1 MRYLIKN
8 ATLVN
13 EGKSFLASVVIS
25 GDTIEKIIPA
35 ENQQVSKSTC
45 QEDSGDCEVIDAR
58 GLMLLP
64 GAIDDQVHFRDPG
77 LTHKGDIATESRA
90 AIAGGVTSFMDMPN
104 TIPNTLTQQL
114 LQDKYDIAAEKSMAN
129 YSFYMGASND
139 NIDEVLKTDP
149 KNICG
154 IKVFMGSST
163 GNMLVNNSATL
174 QQLFQEAPCLIATHC
189 EDEDTIRRNMEIFKA
204 KYGDDAPAS
213 VHPLIRSAEACYK
226 TSSQAAEL
234 ASKYGTQ
241 LHILHLSTAKELQLF
256 NNNIPLKEKKITAET
271 CLHYLLFDDRD
282 YKTKKTFMKCNPAV
296 KTENDKLALI
306 QACIDNR
313 IDILATDHAP
323 HTFEE
328 KNKPYFSAPSGG
340 TSVQHLLLGALE
352 LALKNQKNT
361 ELRQHPD
368 STTKQQTFSIE
379 KVVELLSHNP
389 ATLFRINKRGFIR
402 EGYFADLVLIDPN
415 KPQTIKNED
424 VHYKCGWTAYEGM
437 NLSCSVTH
445 TFVNGELVYHNG
457 KFKENFRGQR
467 LTFNR

>member
-1 MRYLIKN
+1 MRYIIKN

-13 EGKSFLASVVIS
+13 EGKSFLASVVIL
-25 GDTIEKIIPA
+25 GDTIEKIIP
-35 ENQQVSKSTC
+35 
-45 QEDSGDCEVIDAR
+45 EDSQQTTDNRQQDSEGYEIIDAT
-58 GLMLLP
+58 GLLLLP

-90 AIAGGVTSFMDMPN
+90 AVAGGVTSFMDMPN
-104 TIPNTLTQQL
+104 TVPNTLTQQL

-139 NIDEVLKTDP
+139 NIEEALRTNPKEV
-149 KNICG
+149 CG

-163 GNMLVNNSATL
+163 GNMLVNNSHTL
-174 QQLFQEAPCLIATHC
+174 QRLFSEAPCLIATHC
-189 EDEDTIRRNMEIFKA
+189 EDEDIIRRNMEMFKER
-204 KYGDDAPAS
+204 YGDNAPTS
-213 VHPLIRSAEACYK
+213 IHPLVRSAEACYK

-241 LHILHLSTAKELQLF
+241 LHILHLSTAKEVNLF
-256 NNNIPLKEKKITAET
+256 RNDIPLKDKKITAET

-282 YKTKKTFMKCNPAV
+282 YAKKGNFLKCNPAV

-306 QACIDNR
+306 QACIDGH

-340 TSVQHLLLGALE
+340 TSIQHLLLGTLE
-352 LALKNQKNT
+352 LSFD
-361 ELRQHPD
+361 RQ
-368 STTKQQTFSIE
+368 QAFSIE
-379 KVVELLSHNP
+379 KAVELLSHNP
-389 ATLFRINKRGFIR
+389 AILYKIDRRGFIR
-402 EGYFADLVLIDPN
+402 EGYFADLVLVDP
-415 KPQTIKNED
+415 KKKQVITNEN
-424 VHYKCGWTAYEGM
+424 VHYKCGWTGYAGM
-437 NLSCSVTH
+437 ELSCSVTH
-445 TFVNGELVYHNG
+445 TFVNGELVYHDG
-457 KFKENFRGQR
+457 TFKEDYRGKR

>member
-13 EGKSFLASVVIS
+13 EGKSFMASVVIS

-35 ENQQVSKSTC
+35 GSLQDNESTSL
-45 QEDSGDCEVIDAR
+45 QDFDNCEVIDAK
-58 GLMLLP
+58 GLLLLP

-104 TIPNTLTQQL
+104 TVPNTLTQQL

-129 YSFYMGASND
+129 YSFYMGVSND

-149 KNICG
+149 KNVCG
-154 IKVFMGSST
+154 IKAFMGSST
-163 GNMLVNNSATL
+163 GNMLVNNELTL
-174 QQLFQEAPCLIATHC
+174 QRLFQEAPCLIATHC

-213 VHPLIRSAEACYK
+213 IHPLVRSEEACYK
-226 TSSQAAEL
+226 TSSYAAEL

-241 LHILHLSTAKELQLF
+241 LHILHLSTAKEIQLF
-256 NNNIPLKEKKITAET
+256 NNNIPLKDKKITAET

-282 YKTKKTFMKCNPAV
+282 YETKKTFLKCNPAV

-306 QACIDNR
+306 QACIDNH

-352 LALKNQKNT
+352 LAIKEQKST
-361 ELRQHPD
+361 DKSRQ
-368 STTKQQTFSIE
+368 TLTIE

-389 ATLFRINKRGFIR
+389 AILFKINKRGFIR
-402 EGYFADLVLIDPN
+402 EGYYADLVLVDPN
-415 KPQTIKNED
+415 KEQIISNND

-437 NLSCSVTH
+437 KLSCSVTH
-445 TFVNGELVYHNG
+445 TFVNGELVYENG
-457 KFKENFRGQR
+457 RFKEDYRGKR

>member
-13 EGKSFLASVVIS
+13 EGKSFMASVLIS
-25 GDTIEKIIPA
+25 GETIEKIIPT
-35 ENQQVSKSTC
+35 ECQQ
-45 QEDSGDCEVIDAR
+45 DFDNCEVIDAK
-58 GLMLLP
+58 GLLLLP

-104 TIPNTLTQQL
+104 TVPNTLTQQL

-129 YSFYMGASND
+129 YSFYMGVSND

-149 KNICG
+149 KNVCG
-154 IKVFMGSST
+154 IKAFMGSST
-163 GNMLVNNSATL
+163 GNMLVNNELTL
-174 QQLFQEAPCLIATHC
+174 QRLFQEAPCLIATHC

-213 VHPLIRSAEACYK
+213 VHPLIRSEEACYK
-226 TSSQAAEL
+226 TSSYAAEL

-241 LHILHLSTAKELQLF
+241 LHILHLSTAKEIQLF
-256 NNNIPLKEKKITAET
+256 NNNIPLKDKKITSET

-282 YKTKKTFMKCNPAV
+282 YETKKTFLKCNPAV

-306 QACIDNR
+306 QACIDNH

-352 LALKNQKNT
+352 LAIKEQKSSDKG
-361 ELRQHPD
+361 RQ
-368 STTKQQTFSIE
+368 TLTIE

-389 ATLFRINKRGFIR
+389 AILFKINKRGFIR
-402 EGYFADLVLIDPN
+402 EGYYADLVLVNPN
-415 KPQTIKNED
+415 KEQTISNND
-424 VHYKCGWTAYEGM
+424 VHYKCGWTAYEGIK
-437 NLSCSVTH
+437 LSCSVTH
-445 TFVNGELVYHNG
+445 TFVNGELVYDNG
-457 KFKENFRGQR
+457 KFKEDYRGKR

>member
-13 EGKSFLASVVIS
+13 EGKSFMASVVIS
-25 GDTIEKIIPA
+25 GETIEKIILT
-35 ENQQVSKSTC
+35 ESLQDNESTSL
-45 QEDSGDCEVIDAR
+45 QDYRNHEVIDAK
-58 GLMLLP
+58 GLLLLP

-104 TIPNTLTQQL
+104 TVPNTLTQQI

-129 YSFYMGASND
+129 YSFYMGVSND

-149 KNICG
+149 KNVCG
-154 IKVFMGSST
+154 IKAFMGSST
-163 GNMLVNNSATL
+163 GNMLVNNELTL
-174 QQLFQEAPCLIATHC
+174 QRIFQEAPCLIATHC

-213 VHPLIRSAEACYK
+213 VHPLIRNEEACYK
-226 TSSQAAEL
+226 TSSYAAEL

-241 LHILHLSTAKELQLF
+241 LHILHLSTAKEIQLF
-256 NNNIPLKEKKITAET
+256 NNNIPLKDKKITSET

-282 YKTKKTFMKCNPAV
+282 YETKKTFLKCNPAV

-306 QACIDNR
+306 QACIDNH

-352 LALKNQKNT
+352 LAIKEQKST
-361 ELRQHPD
+361 DKSRQ
-368 STTKQQTFSIE
+368 TLTIE

-389 ATLFRINKRGFIR
+389 AILFKINKRGFIR
-402 EGYFADLVLIDPN
+402 EGYYADLVLVDPN
-415 KPQTIKNED
+415 KEQTISNKD

-437 NLSCSVTH
+437 KLSCSVTH
-445 TFVNGELVYHNG
+445 TFVNGELVYENG
-457 KFKENFRGQR
+457 KFKEDYRGKR

>member
-1 MRYLIKN
+1 MNYIIKN

-13 EGKSFLASVVIS
+13 EGKTFMASVVIS
-25 GDTIEKIIPA
+25 GETIEKITQTID
-35 ENQQVSKSTC
+35 N
-45 QEDSGDCEVIDAR
+45 DSDYPGYEIIDAE
-58 GLMLLP
+58 GLLLLP

-77 LTHKGDIATESRA
+77 LTHKGNIATESRA

-104 TIPNTLTQQL
+104 TVPNTLTQQF

-139 NIDEVLKTDP
+139 NIDEVLKTNP
-149 KNICG
+149 KDVCG

-163 GNMLVNNSATL
+163 GNMLVNNSETL
-174 QQLFQEAPCLIATHC
+174 QRLFQEAPCLIATHC
-189 EDEDTIRRNMEIFKA
+189 EDEDIIRRNIEIFKE

-213 VHPLIRSAEACYK
+213 IHPLVRSAEACYK

-241 LHILHLSTAKELQLF
+241 LHILHLSTAKEIELF
-256 NNNIPLKEKKITAET
+256 RNDIPLKDKKITAET
-271 CLHYLLFDDRD
+271 CLHYLLFDARD
-282 YKTKKTFMKCNPAV
+282 YAIKNTLLKCNPAV

-306 QACIDNR
+306 QACIDNH

-323 HTFEE
+323 HTLEE

-340 TSVQHLLLGALE
+340 TSVQHLLLGAVE
-352 LALKNQKNT
+352 LANKGIMT
-361 ELRQHPD
+361 
-368 STTKQQTFSIE
+368 IE

-389 ATLFRINKRGFIR
+389 AILFRINKRGFIR
-402 EGYFADLVLIDPN
+402 EGYYADLVLINP
-415 KPQTIKNED
+415 KTEQIIRNEN

-437 NLSCSVTH
+437 KLHCSVTH
-445 TFVNGELVYHNG
+445 TFVNGELVYNNG
-457 KFKENFRGQR
+457 NFKEDYRGKR

>member
-13 EGKSFLASVVIS
+13 EGKSFMASVVIS

-35 ENQQVSKSTC
+35 GSLQDNESTSL
-45 QEDSGDCEVIDAR
+45 QDFDNCEVIDAK
-58 GLMLLP
+58 GLLLLP

-104 TIPNTLTQQL
+104 TVPNTLTQQL

-129 YSFYMGASND
+129 YSFYMGVSND
-139 NIDEVLKTDP
+139 NIEEVLKTDP
-149 KNICG
+149 KNVCG
-154 IKVFMGSST
+154 IKAFMGSST
-163 GNMLVNNSATL
+163 GNMLVNNELTL
-174 QQLFQEAPCLIATHC
+174 QRLFQEAPCLIATHC

-213 VHPLIRSAEACYK
+213 VHPLIRSEEACYK
-226 TSSQAAEL
+226 TSSYAAEL

-241 LHILHLSTAKELQLF
+241 LHILHLSTAKEIQLF
-256 NNNIPLKEKKITAET
+256 NNNIPLKDKKITAET

-282 YKTKKTFMKCNPAV
+282 YETKKTFLKCNPAV

-306 QACIDNR
+306 QACIDNH

-352 LALKNQKNT
+352 LAIKEQKST
-361 ELRQHPD
+361 DKGRQ
-368 STTKQQTFSIE
+368 TLTIE

-389 ATLFRINKRGFIR
+389 AILFKINKRGFIR
-402 EGYFADLVLIDPN
+402 EGYYADLVLVNPN
-415 KPQTIKNED
+415 KEQTISNND

-437 NLSCSVTH
+437 KLSCSVTH
-445 TFVNGELVYHNG
+445 TFVNGELVYENG
-457 KFKENFRGQR
+457 KFKEDYRGKR

>member
-13 EGKSFLASVVIS
+13 EGKSFMASVLIS
-25 GDTIEKIIPA
+25 GETIEKIIPT
-35 ENQQVSKSTC
+35 ECQQ
-45 QEDSGDCEVIDAR
+45 DFDNCEVIDAK
-58 GLMLLP
+58 GLLLLP

-104 TIPNTLTQQL
+104 TVPNTLTQQL

-129 YSFYMGASND
+129 YSFYMGVSND

-149 KNICG
+149 KNVCG
-154 IKVFMGSST
+154 IKAFMGSST
-163 GNMLVNNSATL
+163 GNMLVNNELTL
-174 QQLFQEAPCLIATHC
+174 QRLFQEAPCLIATHC

-213 VHPLIRSAEACYK
+213 VHPLIRSEEACYK
-226 TSSQAAEL
+226 TSSYAAEL

-241 LHILHLSTAKELQLF
+241 LHILHLSTAKEIQLF
-256 NNNIPLKEKKITAET
+256 NNNIPLKDKKITAET

-282 YKTKKTFMKCNPAV
+282 YETKKTFLKCNPAV

-306 QACIDNR
+306 QACIDNH

-352 LALKNQKNT
+352 LAIKEQKST
-361 ELRQHPD
+361 DKGRQ
-368 STTKQQTFSIE
+368 TLTIE

-389 ATLFRINKRGFIR
+389 AILFKINKRGFIR
-402 EGYFADLVLIDPN
+402 EGYYADLVLVNPN
-415 KPQTIKNED
+415 KEQTISNND

-437 NLSCSVTH
+437 KLSCSVTH
-445 TFVNGELVYHNG
+445 TFVNGELVYDNG
-457 KFKENFRGQR
+457 KFKEDYRGKR

>member
-1 MRYLIKN
+1 MRYIIKN

-13 EGKSFLASVVIS
+13 EGKSFLASVVIL

-35 ENQQVSKSTC
+35 DKQQTTDNR
-45 QEDSGDCEVIDAR
+45 QQDSEGYEIIDAT
-58 GLMLLP
+58 GLLLLP

-90 AIAGGVTSFMDMPN
+90 AVAGGVTSFMDMPN
-104 TIPNTLTQQL
+104 TVPNTLTQQL

-139 NIDEVLKTDP
+139 NIEEALKTNP
-149 KNICG
+149 KEVCG

-163 GNMLVNNSATL
+163 GNMLVNNSHTL
-174 QQLFQEAPCLIATHC
+174 QRLFSEAPCLIATHC
-189 EDEDTIRRNMEIFKA
+189 EDEDIIRRNMEMFKER
-204 KYGDDAPAS
+204 YGDNAPTS
-213 VHPLIRSAEACYK
+213 IHPLVRSAEACYK

-241 LHILHLSTAKELQLF
+241 LHILHLSTAKEVNLF
-256 NNNIPLKEKKITAET
+256 RNDIPLKDKKITAET

-282 YKTKKTFMKCNPAV
+282 YAKKGNFLKCNPAV

-306 QACIDNR
+306 QACIDGH

-340 TSVQHLLLGALE
+340 TSIQHLLLGTLE
-352 LALKNQKNT
+352 LSFD
-361 ELRQHPD
+361 RQ
-368 STTKQQTFSIE
+368 QAFSIE
-379 KVVELLSHNP
+379 KAVELLSHNP
-389 ATLFRINKRGFIR
+389 AILYKIDRRGFIR
-402 EGYFADLVLIDPN
+402 EGYFADLVLVDP
-415 KPQTIKNED
+415 KKKQVITNEN
-424 VHYKCGWTAYEGM
+424 VHYKCGWTGYAGM
-437 NLSCSVTH
+437 ELSCSVTH
-445 TFVNGELVYHNG
+445 TFVNGELVYHDG
-457 KFKENFRGQR
+457 TFKEDYRGKR

>member
-1 MRYLIKN
+1 MRYIIKN

-13 EGKSFLASVVIS
+13 EGKSFLASVVIL
-25 GDTIEKIIPA
+25 GDTIEKIIP
-35 ENQQVSKSTC
+35 
-45 QEDSGDCEVIDAR
+45 EDSQQTTDNRQQDSEGYEIIDAT
-58 GLMLLP
+58 GLLLLP

-90 AIAGGVTSFMDMPN
+90 AVAGGVTSFMDMPN
-104 TIPNTLTQQL
+104 TVPNTLTQQL

-139 NIDEVLKTDP
+139 NIEEALKTNP
-149 KNICG
+149 KEVCG

-163 GNMLVNNSATL
+163 GNMLVNNSHTL
-174 QQLFQEAPCLIATHC
+174 QRLFSEAPCLIATHC
-189 EDEDTIRRNMEIFKA
+189 EDEVIIRRNMEMFKER
-204 KYGDDAPAS
+204 YGDNAPTS
-213 VHPLIRSAEACYK
+213 IHPLVRSAEACYK

-241 LHILHLSTAKELQLF
+241 LHILHLSTAKEVNLF
-256 NNNIPLKEKKITAET
+256 RNDIPLKDKKITAET

-282 YKTKKTFMKCNPAV
+282 YDRKGNFLKCNPAV

-306 QACIDNR
+306 QACIDGH

-340 TSVQHLLLGALE
+340 TSIQHLLLGTLE
-352 LALKNQKNT
+352 LSFD
-361 ELRQHPD
+361 RQ
-368 STTKQQTFSIE
+368 QAFSIE
-379 KVVELLSHNP
+379 KAVELLSHNP
-389 ATLFRINKRGFIR
+389 AILYKIDRRGFIR
-402 EGYFADLVLIDPN
+402 EGYFADLVLVDP
-415 KPQTIKNED
+415 KKKQVITNEN
-424 VHYKCGWTAYEGM
+424 VHYKCGWTGYAGM
-437 NLSCSVTH
+437 ELSCSVTH

-457 KFKENFRGQR
+457 TFKEDYRGKR

>member
-1 MRYLIKN
+1 MRYIIKN

-13 EGKSFLASVVIS
+13 EGKSFLASVVIL
-25 GDTIEKIIPA
+25 GDTIEKIIP
-35 ENQQVSKSTC
+35 
-45 QEDSGDCEVIDAR
+45 EDSQQTTDNRQQDSEGYEIIDAT
-58 GLMLLP
+58 GLLLLP

-90 AIAGGVTSFMDMPN
+90 AVAGGVTSFMDMPN
-104 TIPNTLTQQL
+104 TVPNTLTQQL

-139 NIDEVLKTDP
+139 NIEEALKTNP
-149 KNICG
+149 KEVCG

-163 GNMLVNNSATL
+163 GNMLVNNSHTL
-174 QQLFQEAPCLIATHC
+174 QRLFSEAPCLIATHC
-189 EDEDTIRRNMEIFKA
+189 EDEDIIRRNMEMFKER
-204 KYGDDAPAS
+204 YGDNAPTS
-213 VHPLIRSAEACYK
+213 IHPLVRSAEACYK

-241 LHILHLSTAKELQLF
+241 LHILHLSTAKEVNLF
-256 NNNIPLKEKKITAET
+256 RNDIPLKDKKITAET

-282 YKTKKTFMKCNPAV
+282 YDRKGNFLKCNPAV
-296 KTENDKLALI
+296 KTENDKSALI
-306 QACIDNR
+306 QACIDGH

-340 TSVQHLLLGALE
+340 TSIQHLLLGTLE
-352 LALKNQKNT
+352 LSFD
-361 ELRQHPD
+361 RQ
-368 STTKQQTFSIE
+368 QAFSIE
-379 KVVELLSHNP
+379 KAVELLSHNP
-389 ATLFRINKRGFIR
+389 AILYKIDRRGFIR
-402 EGYFADLVLIDPN
+402 EGYFADLVLVDP
-415 KPQTIKNED
+415 KKKQVITNEN
-424 VHYKCGWTAYEGM
+424 VHYKCGWTGYSGM
-437 NLSCSVTH
+437 ELSCSVTH

-457 KFKENFRGQR
+457 TFKEDYRGKR

>member
-13 EGKSFLASVVIS
+13 EGKSFMASVVIS
-25 GDTIEKIIPA
+25 GETIEKIILT
-35 ENQQVSKSTC
+35 ESLQDNESTSL
-45 QEDSGDCEVIDAR
+45 QDYRNHEVIDAK
-58 GLMLLP
+58 GLLLLP

-104 TIPNTLTQQL
+104 TVPNTLTQQI

-129 YSFYMGASND
+129 YSFYMGVSND

-149 KNICG
+149 KNVCG
-154 IKVFMGSST
+154 IKAFMGSST
-163 GNMLVNNSATL
+163 GNMLVNNELTL
-174 QQLFQEAPCLIATHC
+174 QRLFQEAPCLIATHC

-213 VHPLIRSAEACYK
+213 VHPLIRSEEACYK
-226 TSSQAAEL
+226 TSSYAAEL

-241 LHILHLSTAKELQLF
+241 LHILHLSTAKEIQLF
-256 NNNIPLKEKKITAET
+256 NNNIPLKDKKITSET

-282 YKTKKTFMKCNPAV
+282 YETKKTFLKCNPAV

-306 QACIDNR
+306 QACIDNH

-352 LALKNQKNT
+352 LAIKEQKST
-361 ELRQHPD
+361 DKSRQ
-368 STTKQQTFSIE
+368 TLTIE

-389 ATLFRINKRGFIR
+389 AILFKINKRGFIR
-402 EGYFADLVLIDPN
+402 EGYYADLVLVDPN
-415 KPQTIKNED
+415 KEQTISNKD
-424 VHYKCGWTAYEGM
+424 VYYKCGWTAYEGM
-437 NLSCSVTH
+437 KLSCSVTH
-445 TFVNGELVYHNG
+445 TFVNGELVYENG
-457 KFKENFRGQR
+457 KFKEDYRGKR

>member
-1 MRYLIKN
+1 MRYIIKN

-13 EGKSFLASVVIS
+13 EGKSFLASVVIL
-25 GDTIEKIIPA
+25 GDTIEKIIP
-35 ENQQVSKSTC
+35 
-45 QEDSGDCEVIDAR
+45 EDSQQTTDNRQQDSEGYEIIDAT
-58 GLMLLP
+58 GLLLLP

-90 AIAGGVTSFMDMPN
+90 AVAGGVTSFMDMPN
-104 TIPNTLTQQL
+104 TVPNTLTQQL

-139 NIDEVLKTDP
+139 NIEEALKTNP
-149 KNICG
+149 KEVCG

-163 GNMLVNNSATL
+163 GNMLVNNSHTL
-174 QQLFQEAPCLIATHC
+174 QRLFSEAPCLIATHC
-189 EDEDTIRRNMEIFKA
+189 EDEDIIRRNMEMFKER
-204 KYGDDAPAS
+204 YGDNAPTS
-213 VHPLIRSAEACYK
+213 IHPLVRSAEACYK

-241 LHILHLSTAKELQLF
+241 LHILHLSTAKEVSLF
-256 NNNIPLKEKKITAET
+256 RNDIPLEDKKITAET

-282 YKTKKTFMKCNPAV
+282 YDRKGNFLKCNPAL

-306 QACIDNR
+306 QACIDGH

-340 TSVQHLLLGALE
+340 TSIQHLLLGTLE
-352 LALKNQKNT
+352 LSFD
-361 ELRQHPD
+361 RQ
-368 STTKQQTFSIE
+368 QAFSIE
-379 KVVELLSHNP
+379 KAVELLSHNP
-389 ATLFRINKRGFIR
+389 AILYKIDRRGFIR
-402 EGYFADLVLIDPN
+402 EGYFADLVLVDP
-415 KPQTIKNED
+415 KKKQVITNEN
-424 VHYKCGWTAYEGM
+424 VHYKCGWTGYAGM
-437 NLSCSVTH
+437 ELSCSVTH
-445 TFVNGELVYHNG
+445 TFVNGELVYHDG
-457 KFKENFRGQR
+457 TFKEDYRGKR

>member
-1 MRYLIKN
+1 MRYIIKN

-13 EGKSFLASVVIS
+13 EGKSFLASVVIL
-25 GDTIEKIIPA
+25 GDTIEKIIP
-35 ENQQVSKSTC
+35 
-45 QEDSGDCEVIDAR
+45 EDSQQTTDNRQQDSEGYEIIDAT
-58 GLMLLP
+58 GLLLLP

-90 AIAGGVTSFMDMPN
+90 AVAGGVTSFMDMPN
-104 TIPNTLTQQL
+104 TVPNTLTQQL

-139 NIDEVLKTDP
+139 NIEEALRTNPKEV
-149 KNICG
+149 CG

-163 GNMLVNNSATL
+163 GNMLVNNSHTL
-174 QQLFQEAPCLIATHC
+174 QRLFSEAPCLIATHC
-189 EDEDTIRRNMEIFKA
+189 EDEDIIRRNMEMFKER
-204 KYGDDAPAS
+204 YGDNAPTS
-213 VHPLIRSAEACYK
+213 IHPLVRSAEACYK

-241 LHILHLSTAKELQLF
+241 LHILHLSTAKEVSLF
-256 NNNIPLKEKKITAET
+256 RNDIPLKDKKITAET

-282 YKTKKTFMKCNPAV
+282 YDRKGNFLKCNPAV

-306 QACIDNR
+306 QACIDGH

-340 TSVQHLLLGALE
+340 TSIQHLLLGTLE
-352 LALKNQKNT
+352 LSFD
-361 ELRQHPD
+361 RQ
-368 STTKQQTFSIE
+368 QAFSIE
-379 KVVELLSHNP
+379 KAVELLSHNP
-389 ATLFRINKRGFIR
+389 AILYKIDRRGFIR
-402 EGYFADLVLIDPN
+402 EGYFADLVLVDP
-415 KPQTIKNED
+415 KKKQVITNEN
-424 VHYKCGWTAYEGM
+424 VHYKCGWTGYAGM
-437 NLSCSVTH
+437 ELSCSVTH

-457 KFKENFRGQR
+457 TFKEDYRGKR

>member
-1 MRYLIKN
+1 MRYIIKN

-13 EGKSFLASVVIS
+13 EGKSFLASVVIL

-35 ENQQVSKSTC
+35 DKQQTTDNR
-45 QEDSGDCEVIDAR
+45 QQDSEGYEIIDAT
-58 GLMLLP
+58 GLLLLP

-90 AIAGGVTSFMDMPN
+90 AVAGGVTSFMDMPN
-104 TIPNTLTQQL
+104 TVPNTLTQQL

-139 NIDEVLKTDP
+139 NIEEALKTNP
-149 KNICG
+149 KEVCG

-163 GNMLVNNSATL
+163 GNMLVNNSHTL
-174 QQLFQEAPCLIATHC
+174 QRLFSEAPCLIATHC
-189 EDEDTIRRNMEIFKA
+189 EDEDIIRRNMEMFKER
-204 KYGDDAPAS
+204 YGDNAPTS
-213 VHPLIRSAEACYK
+213 IHPLVRSAEACYK

-241 LHILHLSTAKELQLF
+241 LHILHLSTAKEVSLF
-256 NNNIPLKEKKITAET
+256 RNDIPLKDKKITAET

-282 YKTKKTFMKCNPAV
+282 YAKKGNFLKCNPAV

-306 QACIDNR
+306 QACIDGH

-340 TSVQHLLLGALE
+340 TSIQHLLLGTLE
-352 LALKNQKNT
+352 LSFD
-361 ELRQHPD
+361 R
-368 STTKQQTFSIE
+368 QQTFSIE
-379 KVVELLSHNP
+379 KAVELLSHNP
-389 ATLFRINKRGFIR
+389 AILYKIDRRGFIR
-402 EGYFADLVLIDPN
+402 EGYFADLVLVDP
-415 KPQTIKNED
+415 KKKQVITNEN
-424 VHYKCGWTAYEGM
+424 VHYKCGWTGYAGM
-437 NLSCSVTH
+437 ELSCSVTH

-457 KFKENFRGQR
+457 TFKEDYRGKR

>member
-1 MRYLIKN
+1 MRYIIKN

-13 EGKSFLASVVIS
+13 EGKSFLASVVIL
-25 GDTIEKIIPA
+25 GDTIEKIIP
-35 ENQQVSKSTC
+35 
-45 QEDSGDCEVIDAR
+45 EDSQQTTDNRQQDSEGYEIIDAT
-58 GLMLLP
+58 GLLLLP

-90 AIAGGVTSFMDMPN
+90 AVAGGVTSFMDMPN
-104 TIPNTLTQQL
+104 TVPNTLTQQL

-139 NIDEVLKTDP
+139 NIEEALKTNP
-149 KNICG
+149 KEVCG

-163 GNMLVNNSATL
+163 GNMLVNNSHTL
-174 QQLFQEAPCLIATHC
+174 QRLFSEAPCLIATHC
-189 EDEDTIRRNMEIFKA
+189 EDEDIIRRNMEMFKER
-204 KYGDDAPAS
+204 YGDNAPTS
-213 VHPLIRSAEACYK
+213 IHPLVRSAEACYK

-241 LHILHLSTAKELQLF
+241 LHILHLSTAKEVSLF
-256 NNNIPLKEKKITAET
+256 RNDIPLEDKKITAET

-282 YKTKKTFMKCNPAV
+282 YDRKGNFLKCNPAV

-306 QACIDNR
+306 QACIDGH

-340 TSVQHLLLGALE
+340 TSIQHLLLGTLE
-352 LALKNQKNT
+352 LSFD
-361 ELRQHPD
+361 RQ
-368 STTKQQTFSIE
+368 QAFSIE
-379 KVVELLSHNP
+379 KAVELLSHNP
-389 ATLFRINKRGFIR
+389 AILYKIDRRGFIR
-402 EGYFADLVLIDPN
+402 EGYFADLVLVDP
-415 KPQTIKNED
+415 KKKQVITNEN
-424 VHYKCGWTAYEGM
+424 VHYKCGWTGYAGM
-437 NLSCSVTH
+437 ELSCSVTH
-445 TFVNGELVYHNG
+445 TFVNGELVYHDG
-457 KFKENFRGQR
+457 TFKEDYRGKR

>member
-1 MRYLIKN
+1 MNYIIKN

-13 EGKSFLASVVIS
+13 EGKTFMASVVIS
-25 GDTIEKIIPA
+25 GETIEKITQTID
-35 ENQQVSKSTC
+35 N
-45 QEDSGDCEVIDAR
+45 DSDYPGYEIIDAE
-58 GLMLLP
+58 GLLLLP

-77 LTHKGDIATESRA
+77 LTHKGDIATESHA

-104 TIPNTLTQQL
+104 TVPNTLTQQFL
-114 LQDKYDIAAEKSMAN
+114 LDKYNIAAEKSMAN

-139 NIDEVLKTDP
+139 NIDEVLKTNP
-149 KNICG
+149 KDVCG

-163 GNMLVNNSATL
+163 GNMLVNNSGTL
-174 QQLFQEAPCLIATHC
+174 QRLFQEAPCLIATHC
-189 EDEDTIRRNMEIFKA
+189 EDEDIIRRNIEIFKE

-213 VHPLIRSAEACYK
+213 IHPLVRSAEACYK

-241 LHILHLSTAKELQLF
+241 LHILHLSTAKEIELF
-256 NNNIPLKEKKITAET
+256 RNDIPLKDKKITAET

-282 YKTKKTFMKCNPAV
+282 YAIKNTLLKCNPAV

-306 QACIDNR
+306 QACIDNH

-323 HTFEE
+323 HTLEE

-340 TSVQHLLLGALE
+340 TSVQHLLLGAVE
-352 LALKNQKNT
+352 LANKGIMT
-361 ELRQHPD
+361 
-368 STTKQQTFSIE
+368 IE

-389 ATLFRINKRGFIR
+389 AILFRINKRGFIR
-402 EGYFADLVLIDPN
+402 EGYYADLVLINP
-415 KPQTIKNED
+415 KTEQIIRNEN

-437 NLSCSVTH
+437 KLHCSVTH
-445 TFVNGELVYHNG
+445 TFVNGELVYNNG
-457 KFKENFRGQR
+457 NFKEDYRGKR

>member
-1 MRYLIKN
+1 MKYIIKN

-25 GDTIEKIIPA
+25 EGFIKDIIPVDC
-35 ENQQVSKSTC
+35 QQATDNRQQC
-45 QEDSGDCEVIDAR
+45 FDSYEVIDAE
-58 GLMLLP
+58 GLLLFP

-104 TIPNTLTQQL
+104 TVPNTLTQRL

-139 NIDEVLKTDP
+139 NLDEVMKTNP
-149 KNICG
+149 KDVCG
-154 IKVFMGSST
+154 IKVFLGSST
-163 GNMLVNNSATL
+163 GNMLVNNSYTL
-174 QQLFQEAPCLIATHC
+174 QRLFQEAPCLIATHC
-189 EDEDTIRRNMEIFKA
+189 EDEDIIRRNIETYKA

-213 VHPLIRSAEACYK
+213 IHPLVRSAEACYK
-226 TSSQAAEL
+226 TSSEAAEL

-241 LHILHLSTAKELQLF
+241 LHILHLSTAKEVSLF
-256 NNNIPLKEKKITAET
+256 RNDIPLKDKKITAET

-282 YKTKKTFMKCNPAV
+282 YEKKGNFLKCNPAI
-296 KTENDKLALI
+296 KTENDRLALI
-306 QACIDNR
+306 QACIDNH

-323 HTFEE
+323 HTSEE

-340 TSVQHLLLGALE
+340 TSIQHLLLGALE
-352 LALKNQKNT
+352 LAISGSKSNDESLKH
-361 ELRQHPD
+361 L
-368 STTKQQTFSIE
+368 SIE
-379 KVVELLSHNP
+379 KVAELLSHNP
-389 ATLFRINKRGFIR
+389 AILYKIDKRGFIR
-402 EGYFADLVLIDPN
+402 KGYYADLVLIDPN
-415 KPQTIKNED
+415 KGQVIGND
-424 VHYKCGWTAYEGM
+424 SVHYKCGWTAYAGM
-437 NLSCSVTH
+437 KLSCSVTH

-457 KFKENFRGQR
+457 KFKEDYRGQR

>member
-13 EGKSFLASVVIS
+13 EGKSFMASVLIS
-25 GDTIEKIIPA
+25 GETIEKIIPA
-35 ENQQVSKSTC
+35 GSLQDNESTSL
-45 QEDSGDCEVIDAR
+45 QDFDNCEIIDAK
-58 GLMLLP
+58 GLLLLP

-104 TIPNTLTQQL
+104 TVPNTLTQQL

-129 YSFYMGASND
+129 YSFYMGVSND

-149 KNICG
+149 KNVCG
-154 IKVFMGSST
+154 IKAFMGSST
-163 GNMLVNNSATL
+163 GNMLVNNELTL
-174 QQLFQEAPCLIATHC
+174 QRLFQEAPCLIATHC

-213 VHPLIRSAEACYK
+213 VHPLIRSEEACYK
-226 TSSQAAEL
+226 TSSYAAEL
-234 ASKYGTQ
+234 ASKYGAQ
-241 LHILHLSTAKELQLF
+241 LHILHLSTAKEIQLF
-256 NNNIPLKEKKITAET
+256 NNNIPLKDKKITAET

-282 YKTKKTFMKCNPAV
+282 YETKKTFLKCNPAI

-306 QACIDNR
+306 QACIDNH

-352 LALKNQKNT
+352 LAIKEQKST
-361 ELRQHPD
+361 DKGRQ
-368 STTKQQTFSIE
+368 TLTIE

-389 ATLFRINKRGFIR
+389 AILFKINKRGFIR
-402 EGYFADLVLIDPN
+402 EGYYADLVLVNPN
-415 KPQTIKNED
+415 KEQTISNND

-437 NLSCSVTH
+437 KLSCSVTH
-445 TFVNGELVYHNG
+445 TFVNGELVYDNG
-457 KFKENFRGQR
+457 KFKEDYRGKR

>member
-13 EGKSFLASVVIS
+13 EGKSFMASVLIS
-25 GDTIEKIIPA
+25 GETIEKIIPT
-35 ENQQVSKSTC
+35 ECQQ
-45 QEDSGDCEVIDAR
+45 DFDNCEIIDAK
-58 GLMLLP
+58 GLLLLP

-104 TIPNTLTQQL
+104 TVPNTLTQQL

-129 YSFYMGASND
+129 YSFYMGVSND

-149 KNICG
+149 KNVCG
-154 IKVFMGSST
+154 IKAFMGSST
-163 GNMLVNNSATL
+163 GNMLVNNELPL
-174 QQLFQEAPCLIATHC
+174 QRLFQEAPCLIATHC

-213 VHPLIRSAEACYK
+213 VHPLIRSEEACYK
-226 TSSQAAEL
+226 TSSYAAEL

-241 LHILHLSTAKELQLF
+241 LHILHLSTAKEIQLF
-256 NNNIPLKEKKITAET
+256 NNNIPLKDKKITAET

-282 YKTKKTFMKCNPAV
+282 YETKKTFLKCNPAV

-306 QACIDNR
+306 QACIDNH

-352 LALKNQKNT
+352 LAIKEQKST
-361 ELRQHPD
+361 DKGRQ
-368 STTKQQTFSIE
+368 TLTIE

-389 ATLFRINKRGFIR
+389 AILFKINKRGFIR
-402 EGYFADLVLIDPN
+402 EGYYADLVLVDPN
-415 KPQTIKNED
+415 KEQTISNND

-437 NLSCSVTH
+437 KLSCSVTH
-445 TFVNGELVYHNG
+445 TFVNGELVYDNG
-457 KFKENFRGQR
+457 KFKEDYRGKR

>member
-13 EGKSFLASVVIS
+13 EGKSFMASVLIS
-25 GDTIEKIIPA
+25 GETIEKIIPA
-35 ENQQVSKSTC
+35 ECQQDNESTSL
-45 QEDSGDCEVIDAR
+45 QDFDNCEIIDAK
-58 GLMLLP
+58 GLLLLP

-104 TIPNTLTQQL
+104 TVPNTLTQQL

-129 YSFYMGASND
+129 YSFYMGVSND

-149 KNICG
+149 KNVCG
-154 IKVFMGSST
+154 IKAFMGSST
-163 GNMLVNNSATL
+163 GNMLVNNELTL
-174 QQLFQEAPCLIATHC
+174 QRLFQEAPCLIATHC

-213 VHPLIRSAEACYK
+213 VHPLIRSEEACYK
-226 TSSQAAEL
+226 TSSYAAEL

-241 LHILHLSTAKELQLF
+241 LHILHLSTAKEIQLF
-256 NNNIPLKEKKITAET
+256 NNNIPLKDKKITAET

-282 YKTKKTFMKCNPAV
+282 YETKKTFLKCNPAV

-306 QACIDNR
+306 QACIDNH

-352 LALKNQKNT
+352 LAIKEQKST
-361 ELRQHPD
+361 DKGRQ
-368 STTKQQTFSIE
+368 TLTIE

-389 ATLFRINKRGFIR
+389 AILFKINKRGFIR
-402 EGYFADLVLIDPN
+402 EGYYADLVLVNPN
-415 KPQTIKNED
+415 KEQTISNND

-437 NLSCSVTH
+437 KLSCSVTH
-445 TFVNGELVYHNG
+445 TFVNGELVYDNG
-457 KFKENFRGQR
+457 KFKEDYRGKR

>member
-13 EGKSFLASVVIS
+13 EGKSFMASVLIS
-25 GDTIEKIIPA
+25 GETIEKIIPT
-35 ENQQVSKSTC
+35 ECQQ
-45 QEDSGDCEVIDAR
+45 DFDNCEIIDAK
-58 GLMLLP
+58 GLLLLP

-104 TIPNTLTQQL
+104 TVPNTLTQQL

-129 YSFYMGASND
+129 YSFYMGVSND

-149 KNICG
+149 KNVCG
-154 IKVFMGSST
+154 IKAFMGSST
-163 GNMLVNNSATL
+163 GNMLVNNELTL
-174 QQLFQEAPCLIATHC
+174 QRLFQEAPCLIATHC

-204 KYGDDAPAS
+204 KYGDEAPAS
-213 VHPLIRSAEACYK
+213 VHPLIRSEEACYK
-226 TSSQAAEL
+226 TSSYAAEL

-241 LHILHLSTAKELQLF
+241 LHILHLSTAKEILLF
-256 NNNIPLKEKKITAET
+256 NNNIPLKDKKITAET

-282 YKTKKTFMKCNPAV
+282 YETKKTFLKCNPAV

-306 QACIDNR
+306 QACIDNH

-352 LALKNQKNT
+352 LAIKEQKST
-361 ELRQHPD
+361 DKGRQ
-368 STTKQQTFSIE
+368 TLTIE

-389 ATLFRINKRGFIR
+389 AILFKINKRGFIR
-402 EGYFADLVLIDPN
+402 EGYYADLVLVNPN
-415 KPQTIKNED
+415 KKQTISNND

-437 NLSCSVTH
+437 KLSCSVTH
-445 TFVNGELVYHNG
+445 TFVNGELVYDNG
-457 KFKENFRGQR
+457 RFKEDYRGKR